1 MCIAWVLSWHSCK
14 LIKESVSD
22 FSLSKCKGAGSWVL
36 RVLQHRLLVEDA
48 AACLLKSKQHH
59 KDQRIRASLGDDN
72 VLALF
77 LYLLNESATLWRL
90 CKCVTVIARCT
101 SIFSSVYFTVCHIN
115 CWHATTHNISRN
127 PWIIKS
133 QLLLLPGAEGI
144 LSVPLFI
151 QSLLN
156 QHKL

>member
-1 MCIAWVLSWHSCK
+1 MFQIFLDIQLQGRWK
-14 LIKESVSD
+14 LISKGAAAPPVGRRCCCLFVEFQAPPQRPEDLKES
-22 FSLSKCKGAGSWVL
+22 FS
-36 RVLQHRLLVEDA
+36 
-48 AACLLKSKQHH
+48 
-59 KDQRIRASLGDDN
+59 ASLGEDK

-77 LYLLNESATLWRL
+77 LYLLNESATSWRL
-90 CKCVTVIARCT
+90 CKCVTVIASCT

-133 QLLLLPGAEGI
+133 QLLLFPVAEGI